1 MYRLIDSHCHL
12 DFPVFDDDRA
22 LVIERSKALNV
33 TQFVVPSVT
42 SSTFSRVHALK
53 QLSSDIHVAFGLHPC
68 FMEEHQECD
77 LELLR
82 SYCQRFAPCAIGEIG
97 LDFHLPQADKE
108 RQRAFFQQQLDL
120 ANEFNLPVILHVRK
134 AHAIV
139 LDMLKNIRLTRGG
152 IIHAYSGSM
161 EQAKEYM
168 KLGFKLGFG
177 GVITYEGSK
186 RVRKIATEL
195 PLESIVLETDAPDM
209 PLSGQQGLR
218 NSPERVVDVLHA
230 LAQLRAE
237 PVEVLARATT
247 QNIEQLLG
255 LPNYS

>member
-1 MYRLIDSHCHL
+1 MYPLIDSHCHL
-12 DFPVFDDDRA
+12 DFPVFDEDRA
-22 LVIERSKALNV
+22 LVIERSMALNI

-42 SSTFSRVHALK
+42 SAAFSRVQALK
-53 QLSSDIHVAFGLHPC
+53 SLFSGVHVAFGLHPC
-68 FMEEHQECD
+68 FMVEHQEDD

-82 SYCQRFAPCAIGEIG
+82 SYCQRFSPCAIGEIG

-108 RQRAFFQQQLDL
+108 RQIALFQQQLDL

-152 IIHAYSGSM
+152 IVHAYSGSM

-209 PLSGQQGLR
+209 PLSGQQGQR